1 MSCINKLNIIFIAIS
16 LFVIKSNAQSINLYT
31 LNNGGGYNTITM
43 EWSIGESA
51 SVAHFMTSGYILN
64 TGVLQPM
71 TNLVTAI
78 NEYGPVV
85 FGPEI
90 TIGPIPTFNMLYVKA
105 NFKAS
110 GNLSIQLIDS
120 KSTIVLTHDAGF
132 IFNRYEKDFLLN
144 DFPSGVLYMKVI
156 FKPFSGPAKVGIYKI
171 IKL

>member
-1 MSCINKLNIIFIAIS
+1 MSYINKLNI
-16 LFVIKSNAQSINLYT
+16 LFVLAILMNTKSNAQSINLYT
-31 LNNGGGYNTITM
+31 LNNGGGYNNSM

-51 SVAHFMTSGYILN
+51 SIAHFMTSGYILN

-71 TNLVTAI
+71 TNIVTAV
-78 NEYGPVV
+78 NEYGPLV

-90 TIGPIPTFNMLYVKA
+90 TIGPIPTSNLLYVKA

-132 IFNRYEKDFLLN
+132 IFNRYDKDFLLN

-156 FKPFSGPAKVGIYKI
+156 FNPFSGLAKVGIYKI

>member
-1 MSCINKLNIIFIAIS
+1 MSYINKLNICFVFAI
-16 LFVIKSNAQSINLYT
+16 LLNTKSNAQSINLFT
-31 LNNGGGYNTITM
+31 LNNGGGYNNTM

-51 SVAHFMTSGYILN
+51 SIAHFMTSGYILN
-64 TGVLQPM
+64 TGVLQPV
-71 TNLVTAI
+71 TNIVTAI
-78 NEYGPVV
+78 NEYGPLV

-90 TIGPIPTFNMLYVKA
+90 TIGPIPTSNLLYVKA

-110 GNLSIQLIDS
+110 GNLSIQLIDG

-156 FKPFSGPAKVGIYKI
+156 FKPLSGLAKVGIYKI

>member
-1 MSCINKLNIIFIAIS
+1 MSYINKLNI
-16 LFVIKSNAQSINLYT
+16 LFVFAILLNTKSNAQSINLYT
-31 LNNGGGYNTITM
+31 LNNGGGYNNSM

-51 SVAHFMTSGYILN
+51 SIAHFMTSGYILN

-71 TNLVTAI
+71 TNIVTTI
-78 NEYGPVV
+78 NEYGPLV

-90 TIGPIPTFNMLYVKA
+90 KIGPIPTSNLLYVKA

-144 DFPSGVLYMKVI
+144 DFPSSVLYMKVI
-156 FKPFSGPAKVGIYKI
+156 FKPISGLAKVGIYKI

>member
-1 MSCINKLNIIFIAIS
+1 MSYINKLNICFVFAI
-16 LFVIKSNAQSINLYT
+16 LLNTKSNAQSINLFT
-31 LNNGGGYNTITM
+31 LNNGGGYNNTM

-51 SVAHFMTSGYILN
+51 SIAHFMTSGYILN

-71 TNLVTAI
+71 TNIVTAI
-78 NEYGPVV
+78 NEYGPLV

-90 TIGPIPTFNMLYVKA
+90 TIGPIPTSNLLYVKA

-156 FKPFSGPAKVGIYKI
+156 LKPFSGLAKVGIYKI

>member
-1 MSCINKLNIIFIAIS
+1 MSYINKLNI
-16 LFVIKSNAQSINLYT
+16 LFVLALFLNTKSNAQSINLYT
-31 LNNGGGYNTITM
+31 INNGGGYNNTM

-51 SVAHFMTSGYILN
+51 SIAHFMTSGYILN

-71 TNLVTAI
+71 TNIVTAI
-78 NEYGPVV
+78 NEYGPLV

-90 TIGPIPTFNMLYVKA
+90 KIGPIPTSNLLYVKA

-156 FKPFSGPAKVGIYKI
+156 FKPFSGIAKVGIYKI

>member
-1 MSCINKLNIIFIAIS
+1 MSYINKLNI
-16 LFVIKSNAQSINLYT
+16 LFVLALFLNTKSNTQSINLYT
-31 LNNGGGYNTITM
+31 LNNGGGYNNTM

-51 SVAHFMTSGYILN
+51 SIAHFMTSGYILN

-71 TNLVTAI
+71 TNIVTAI
-78 NEYGPVV
+78 NEYGPLV

-90 TIGPIPTFNMLYVKA
+90 KIGPIPTSNLLYVKA

-156 FKPFSGPAKVGIYKI
+156 FKPFSGIAKVGIYKI

>member
-1 MSCINKLNIIFIAIS
+1 MSCINKLNIFF
-16 LFVIKSNAQSINLYT
+16 LFTFLLSSKSNAQSINLYT
-31 LNNGGGYNTITM
+31 LNNGGGHNNTM

-51 SVAHFMTSGYILN
+51 SIAHFMTAGYILN

-71 TNLVTAI
+71 TNIVTAI
-78 NEYGPVV
+78 NEYGPIV

-90 TIGPIPTFNMLYVKA
+90 TIGPNPTSNLLYVKA

-110 GNLSIQLIDS
+110 GHLSIQLIDS

-144 DFPSGVLYMKVI
+144 DFPSGILYMKVI
-156 FKPFSGPAKVGIYKI
+156 YKPFSGLAKAGIYKI

>member
-1 MSCINKLNIIFIAIS
+1 MSYINKLNI
-16 LFVIKSNAQSINLYT
+16 LFVLALFLNTKSNAQSINLYT
-31 LNNGGGYNTITM
+31 LNNGGGYNNTM

-51 SVAHFMTSGYILN
+51 SIAHFMTSGYILN

-71 TNLVTAI
+71 TNIVTAI
-78 NEYGPVV
+78 NEYGPLV

-90 TIGPIPTFNMLYVKA
+90 TIGPIPTSNLLYVKA

-144 DFPSGVLYMKVI
+144 DFPSGVLYLKVI
-156 FKPFSGPAKVGIYKI
+156 FKPFSGIAKVGIYKI

>member
-1 MSCINKLNIIFIAIS
+1 MSYIKKLNTILVFTF
-16 LFVIKSNAQSINLYT
+16 LLGIKSDAQSINLYT
-31 LNNGGGYNTITM
+31 LNNGGGYNNTM
-43 EWSIGESA
+43 EWSIGES
-51 SVAHFMTSGYILN
+51 SSIAHFLTAGYILN

-71 TNLVTAI
+71 TNVVTAI

-90 TIGPIPTFNMLYVKA
+90 KVGPIPTSNLLYVKA
-105 NFKAS
+105 NFKTS

-120 KSTIVLTHDAGF
+120 KSTIFLSHDAGF
-132 IFNRYEKDFLLN
+132 IFNRYEKEFLLN

-156 FKPFSGPAKVGIYKI
+156 FKPFSGITKIGVYKI

>member
-1 MSCINKLNIIFIAIS
+1 MSYINKLNI
-16 LFVIKSNAQSINLYT
+16 LFVLALFLNTKSNAQSINLYT
-31 LNNGGGYNTITM
+31 LNNGGGYNNTM

-51 SVAHFMTSGYILN
+51 SIAHFMTSGYILN

-71 TNLVTAI
+71 TNIVTAI
-78 NEYGPVV
+78 NEYGPLV

-90 TIGPIPTFNMLYVKA
+90 TIGPIPTSNLLYVKA

-144 DFPSGVLYMKVI
+144 DFPSGVLYLKVI
-156 FKPFSGPAKVGIYKI
+156 FKSFSGIAKVGIYKI